1 MRNSLIWGAAALILL
16 ALGAP
21 LHTLQAQEKGQWNVT
36 PRLGLVFWDKASG
49 FQDPVLNGGDCDYP
63 QYNHE
68 CASFT
73 NNLMAG
79 LSALYW
85 LTDGLA
91 VGLAVDVA
99 RPVTNGAYFTAA
111 NMETAGLQELTLV
124 SQRVTALQYQV
135 EAEWAPLTGGF
146 SPYIT
151 GSVGGYTIYLDPPK
165 ADQASATGFEHFS
178 DLMFGVGVGLDMAFG
193 ESAGLRLALVDMI
206 YTSWERE
213 KLNAVSPAYQTN
225 LFPDL
230 LPPPPNEKSTINN
243 FNFQI
248 AFTFVPGGR
257 R

>member
-1 MRNSLIWGAAALILL
+1 MRNILRWGAAALIVM

-21 LHTLQAQEKGQWNVT
+21 LQTLQAQEKGQWNVT
-36 PRLGLVFWDKASG
+36 PRLGLVFWDQASG
-49 FQDPVLNGGDCDYP
+49 LQDPVLSGGDCDYP

-68 CASFT
+68 CASLT

-85 LTDGLA
+85 FAEGLA
-91 VGLAVDVA
+91 VGLAFDVA

-124 SQRVTALQYQV
+124 SQRVTSLQYQV
-135 EAEWAPLTGGF
+135 EAEWAPLRGGF
-146 SPYIT
+146 SPYLT

-165 ADQASATGFEHFS
+165 ADQASATGFESFS
-178 DLMFGVGVGLDMAFG
+178 DVMFSLGVGLDMAFG
-193 ESAGLRLALVDMI
+193 SAAGLRLALVDMV
-206 YTSWERE
+206 YTNWERE

-230 LPPPPNEKSTINN
+230 LPPPPDEKSTIHN